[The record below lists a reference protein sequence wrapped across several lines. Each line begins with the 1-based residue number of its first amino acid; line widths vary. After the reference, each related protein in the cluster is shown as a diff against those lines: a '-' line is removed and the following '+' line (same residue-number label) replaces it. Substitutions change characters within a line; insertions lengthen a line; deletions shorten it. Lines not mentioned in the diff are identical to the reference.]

1 MLGVLL
7 ASPKIG
13 ARLYLAPAL
22 CWIMAAAVA
31 VSHWADEAKTRR
43 FTLLISL
50 LIIMVYAGLMMDR
63 YYTYQKEFRHRLAL
77 LSGAEPGSSIRTP
90 AYTHKRPGPLVF
102 GDDFRSESFR
112 KRTAQAFKLEAVEWE

>member
-22 CWIMAAAVA
+22 CWIMAAVVA
-31 VSHWADEAKTRR
+31 VNHWTSEAKTRR
-43 FTLLISL
+43 FTLVASF
-50 LIIMVYAGLMMDR
+50 IIFIAFACFMLDR
-63 YYTYQKEFRHRLAL
+63 YHTYQQEFVHRLAL
-77 LSGAEPGSSIRTP
+77 LSEAKPGSSIHLP
-90 AYTHKRPGPLVF
+90 AYTHKRPSRLVY

-112 KRTAQAFKLEAVEWE
+112 KRTARAFKLEAVEWE